1 MRAGGIFA
9 AALALVVSAQPPA
22 AAAKCGVERWP
33 VKVGTDRGLGAGT
46 TGPLSTSIAAL
57 AAVPAP
63 ANPDAQRETRFLPVE
78 LTVFSLAATMVLIK
92 READSDYHI
101 VLRDGAATMI
111 VEAPDPRCAV
121 GSPLATQIGQVRAA
135 IERQFGG
142 PVTGRKAGLSIPVS
156 VTGLGFF
163 DKIHGQEGVA
173 RNGIELHPLLSIE
186 FQGAQ

>member
-1 MRAGGIFA
+1 MRAIA
-9 AALALVVSAQPPA
+9 SVLAALLIAGQASD

-57 AAVPAP
+57 AAIPAP

-92 READSDYHI
+92 HEADGDYHI
-101 VLRDGAATMI
+101 VLRDGDATMI
-111 VEAPDPRCAV
+111 VEAPDPACAV
-121 GSPLATQIGQVRAA
+121 GSVFEQQIGAVREA
-135 IERQFGG
+135 IDRRFSG
-142 PVTGRKAGLSIPVS
+142 PINGRKAGLSFAVS
-156 VTGLGFF
+156 VTGIGFF

-186 FQGAQ
+186 FRGAR